1 MAAPELLPFYVR
13 EKEFLKLYGFANSQ
27 IEEVQA
33 PPFPLTLPKAS
44 CWSPDGIALAM
55 VDPVQGPQVAVFKD
69 KSMSG
74 AMIMDLPGAP
84 KNTYAFM
91 WSPLGSALVSIAPGG
106 KNLTEPNVHVWRRT
120 GAGDPGAGAGAG
132 GEYTLQ
138 AQFCHPKLEKDKKVL
153 QWTMD
158 ENLCARLTPEGKINL
173 HDGADLAESPLMEL
187 KVSNVAGFEFAPLQP
202 KEGFHARLALFV
214 ADQRDDL
221 QRVVGPAEVSILEL
235 SANMEGLQSSTS
247 AKMSV
252 PSGQV
257 ADLLW
262 NSTGNC
268 LIAHCQTEVDETGQS
283 YYGGSRLAFMS
294 QGGEVKKDITDEECQ
309 GGCVQA
315 VSWSPTRDEFI
326 LISGFQPAK
335 ATLFSWDD
343 RTKKLA
349 VKKILLDKAHR
360 NTIRFNSFGSL
371 LCLAGFGNLAGGVD
385 FFGREDD
392 DYVHVSS
399 CTANC
404 TVSAEWAPDGRHF
417 LTAVLA
423 PRMRVDNG
431 LSVWHA
437 LSGSKVSN
445 TPFEELFDVQWRPE
459 PNNKHP
465 DVTQEEISQ
474 ASKEDA
480 KNVVEAGAQKKQAY
494 RPPKARGENTNTVAQ
509 MMRGE
514 VAAPE
519 NDDRRNRKPR
529 RAKEDEEPEPKEAEV
544 ANRPPPPEAPA
555 PPPPRPATQPAKA
568 QAQPPQSQE
577 LQAQQAQQAQ
587 AQAKAQQVQAQ
598 QAQAQQA
605 AAQAAAAQA
614 QAQAQQRAQ
623 KEAQKQ
629 AADRQR
635 MMQQQQAEQ
644 EDLKRA
650 MLEMRRAGYG
660 PGDPNQNPAAAILHA
675 QAVAA
680 GAKTAAM
687 QRAQYP
693 GSEEMQIGRMLL
705 EQQAAQLKQQQ
716 QAQAMQARAQAM
728 AGHQQQKVN
737 PMSNQAQKQ
746 PPSTGWQ
753 YIDPKNQIQGP
764 FSLLEM
770 QQWYHMNYFRPELKM
785 RCSDQDEFVPFAE
798 LFPHPLVPF
807 QSYPKRVP
815 ARR

>member
-1 MAAPELLPFYVR
+1 MTAPELLPFYVR
-13 EKEFLKLYGFANSQ
+13 EKESLKLYGFANSQ
-27 IEEVQA
+27 VEEVQA
-33 PPFPLTLPKAS
+33 PPFPLNLPKAS

-55 VDPVQGPQVAVFKD
+55 VDPVQGPQVAVFN
-69 KSMSG
+69 KSMSQ
-74 AMIMDLPGAP
+74 ATIMDLPGAP
-84 KNTYAFM
+84 KNAYAFI

-106 KNLTEPNVHVWRRT
+106 KNLTEPNVHVWRRS
-120 GAGDPGAGAGAG
+120 GAGDPGAGAGVG
-132 GEYTLQ
+132 GDYTLQ

-153 QWTMD
+153 QWTLD
-158 ENLCARLTPEGKINL
+158 ENLCARLTTEGKIQL

-187 KVSNVAGFEFAPLQP
+187 RVNNVAGFEFAPLQV

-235 SANMEGLQSSTS
+235 TASMEGFQTNVS

-252 PSGQV
+252 PCGQV

-262 NSTGNC
+262 NSAATC

-294 QGGEVKKDITDEECQ
+294 QAGEVRKDITDEECQ

-349 VKKILLDKAHR
+349 VKKVLLDKAHR

-371 LCLAGFGNLAGGVD
+371 VCLAGFGNLAGGVD

-437 LSGSKVSN
+437 LSGSQVCS

-459 PNNKHP
+459 PKNQHP

-519 NDDRRNRKPR
+519 DDRSRNRKTR
-529 RAKEDEEPEPKEAEV
+529 QKAKEDDEPVETKEGAAEG
-544 ANRPPPPEAPA
+544 ANARPPPPEAPA
-555 PPPPRPATQPAKA
+555 PPPPRPPPAQPPKATPAADLAQQAKQA
-568 QAQPPQSQE
+568 QAQAA
-577 LQAQQAQQAQ
+577 AQQAQQA
-587 AQAKAQQVQAQ
+587 
-598 QAQAQQA
+598 A
-605 AAQAAAAQA
+605 AAQAAAQA
-614 QAQAQQRAQ
+614 QAAQAAQRA
-623 KEAQKQ
+623 KAEAQKA

-635 MMQQQQAEQ
+635 ILQQQQAEQ
-644 EDLKRA
+644 EELARA
-650 MLEMRRAGYG
+650 MHDMRRATGYG
-660 PGDPNQNPAAAILHA
+660 GLAPGDARYQAAAA
-675 QAVAA
+675 QNAA
-680 GAKTAAM
+680 AANAAR
-687 QRAQYP
+687 QRAGYP
-693 GSEEMQIGRMLL
+693 GNEESMQISRMFM
-705 EQQAAQLKQQQ
+705 EQHAAQLKQHQQ
-716 QAQAMQARAQAM
+716 QQQLQAQARAQVM
-728 AGHQQQKVN
+728 SSQQQQKAN
-737 PMSNQAQKQ
+737 QMSGQGQKQ

-785 RCSDQDEFVPFAE
+785 RCSDQDEFVPFKE
-798 LFPHPLVPF
+798 LFPAPSIPF